1 MLIWTFQRGKDLII
15 QSWHVKVMAF
25 AIEGVQLEGY
35 AVDGIAFL
43 IHTFYAVF
51 WFGLNLWD
59 IADAHVGFLTK

>member
-1 MLIWTFQRGKDLII
+1 
-15 QSWHVKVMAF
+15 MAF

-59 IADAHVGFLTK
+59 IADAYVGFLTK